1 MGSHFNKQ
9 KGQKMQKN
17 AFMVI
22 LVLLCGV
29 LVVGCAEKEPEPPPA
44 PEVPPDPSPDVIF
57 QELKGAIQHL
67 WRPFNETVGIRP
79 ADREQAVNNLRPIKA
94 KYAHMDNGRIA
105 LSRLEREVEDL
116 VRAGR
121 DQEKWGVVKGGIEV
135 YEVLRPGNERYA
147 SLSQRADLML
157 ARPRVTVS
165 GFFNVEGVIYA
176 FLEVTDPNADPPV
189 QSYRI
194 REGEEFHGNL
204 RLIRIIGAQ
213 KAVELLYIPANSTWE
228 VSGPR
233 D

>member
-1 MGSHFNKQ
+1 M
-9 KGQKMQKN
+9 MQRF
-17 AFMVI
+17 AFR
-22 LVLLCGV
+22 VLLALLCTV
-29 LVVGCAEKEPEPPPA
+29 IVVGCAEKEPEPPPE

-57 QELKGAIQHL
+57 QELKGSIQHL
-67 WRPFNETVGIRP
+67 WRPFNETVGLSQ
-79 ADREQAVNNLRPIKA
+79 ADRDQAVNNVRPIKA
-94 KYAHMDNGRIA
+94 KYAHMENGRIA

-135 YEVLRPGNERYA
+135 YAVLRPGNERYA

-157 ARPRVTVS
+157 ARPRVAVR
-165 GFFNVEGVIYA
+165 GFFNVEGDIYA
-176 FLEVTDPNADPPV
+176 FLEVSDPNADPPV